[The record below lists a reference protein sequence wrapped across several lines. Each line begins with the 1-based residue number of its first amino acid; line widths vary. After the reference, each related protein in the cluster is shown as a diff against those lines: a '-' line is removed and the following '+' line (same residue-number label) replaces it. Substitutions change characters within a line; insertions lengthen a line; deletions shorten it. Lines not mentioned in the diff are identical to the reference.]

1 MGRVDMR
8 SPSFWFLLLGVI
20 VPGAVFGLF
29 LYFKV
34 NIFLV
39 ILLLTYVLTVLFT
52 FMPRRTGSS

>member
-1 MGRVDMR
+1 MR

-20 VPGAVFGLF
+20 IPGAVFGLF
-29 LYFKV
+29 LYFRV